1 MLLPRLAILVSE
13 PYISLFKIF
22 GLPNATSSIK
32 AFCCLAILIVSDKSI
47 ICLLPI
53 ALKKFVYLSFILP
66 TIFLDVVVNVVFARA
81 DPMSES
87 NILTSADKEFNA
99 PPTVVRSALSLN
111 PPSLLALSG
120 VNPTNEA
127 LPAVCISFTA
137 PVIVFE
143 FVFKVVCGR
152 APMSES
158 NSLIAPTKSEST
170 VVVNLARPPTSIVL
184 Y

>member
-1 MLLPRLAILVSE
+1 
-13 PYISLFKIF
+13 
-22 GLPNATSSIK
+22 
-32 AFCCLAILIVSDKSI
+32 
-47 ICLLPI
+47 
-53 ALKKFVYLSFILP
+53 
-66 TIFLDVVVNVVFARA
+66 
-81 DPMSES
+81 MSES

-170 VVVNLARPPTSIVL
+170 VVVNLARPPTSLPIVFVLLTNCVKLSVVKVFVKLLSVIFL